1 MYLLFVTFSMQI
13 YMSELEAVTLTYY
26 GHCPFKLQGWGSWWR
41 LSGSGSDPPEQ
52 KPNTDPSLKKNN
64 LWMRLRPEEF
74 THNFLFLP
82 YLFQIFTLVQ
92 VSSILE
98 EKADIIGIFY
108 QDPNFLKIRIRVRP
122 NHKFYIASFFLE
134 RNEKC

>member
-1 MYLLFVTFSMQI
+1 
-13 YMSELEAVTLTYY
+13 MSELEAVILTYY

-74 THNFLFLP
+74 THNFLF
-82 YLFQIFTLVQ
+82 
-92 VSSILE
+92 SSILIS
-98 EKADIIGIFY
+98 DIYFSTSFVNIGRKGRYYRDFLSGSELFEN
-108 QDPNFLKIRIRVRP
+108 QDSGPTK
-122 NHKFYIASFFLE
+122 S
-134 RNEKC
+134 